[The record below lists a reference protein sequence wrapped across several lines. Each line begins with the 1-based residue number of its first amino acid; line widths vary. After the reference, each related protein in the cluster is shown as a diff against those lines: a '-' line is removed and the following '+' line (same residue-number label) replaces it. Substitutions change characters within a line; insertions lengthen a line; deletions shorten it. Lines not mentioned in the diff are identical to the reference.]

1 MLLAALQ
8 NVTMR
13 YGAQTVLRSVSFRIS
28 SGQKLGFIGPN
39 GAGKTTAIRLM
50 LGQEAPAEGN
60 AFVARG
66 VRVGYVPQ
74 RVEYPEGKTVRECLL
89 EEFHA
94 LTAELH
100 ERERALSEA
109 SGADLDAA
117 MRAYQRVRDEYDRID
132 GHWLP
137 ERAEAM
143 LEALGLV
150 GRSEQPVGSLSGGE
164 KNVLALARALL
175 EDPELLLLDE
185 PGNHLDY
192 VGLAWLEDFLTRFKG
207 AVLIVSHNRYLLDR
221 VVDGILHLEGG
232 RVTSYGGNYSD
243 YRLSRLRQLV
253 AQQADYIANQK
264 RLARLEALV
273 QRFADIARNSTDPAW
288 GRRLHARRTQLEREK
303 EAAVERPELGPSAI
317 QPDFGAETS
326 RANIALQLRGY
337 SKAFDALE
345 LFRRAEL
352 DVRCGERVALVGP
365 NGSGKTTLLRD
376 VVTTGAWENPTVRVG
391 PSMQIGY
398 CAQEQEVLRPERTVL
413 ETVMSAGLP
422 SPGGA
427 RAVLARF
434 LFYEQDLGKAV
445 ADLSGGERNRLQLAL
460 LMVQKPNFLILDEPT
475 NHMDIPAREAIE
487 DALADYEGTVLV
499 VSHDRYFLDKVVER
513 VVEVRERKLVS
524 HAGNFSD
531 FWSRRSA
538 AQRAAGRASAAG
550 RVSSRRK
557 ARERSA
563 RTTSG
568 KLNDLEKR
576 ISDAEERKVELERR
590 LESAFQQ
597 NNRREARRSA
607 AELERLQK
615 ELERLYDKWFA
626 EG

>member
-1 MLLAALQ
+1 MLLAGLQ

-13 YGAQTVLRSVSFRIS
+13 YAAQTVLRGVSFQIS
-28 SGQKLGFIGPN
+28 SGQKIGFIGPN
-39 GAGKTTAIRLM
+39 GAGKTTALRLM
-50 LGQEAPAEGN
+50 LGQETPVEGN

-74 RVEYPEGKTVRECLL
+74 RVEYAEGKTVRECLL
-89 EEFHA
+89 EEFHT
-94 LTAELH
+94 LTAELGA
-100 ERERALSEA
+100 RERALSEA
-109 SGADLDAA
+109 AGAELDSA
-117 MRAYQRVRDEYDRID
+117 MRAYQRARDEYDRID

-137 ERAEAM
+137 ERAQAM

-150 GRSEQPVGSLSGGE
+150 GRAEQPVGSLSGGE

-192 VGLAWLEDFLTRFKG
+192 VGLAWLEDFLVRFKG

-232 RVTSYGGNYSD
+232 SVSYYGGNYSE

-253 AQQADYIANQK
+253 AQQADYVANQK

-273 QRFADIARNSTDPAW
+273 QRFAEIARNSTDPAW
-288 GRRLHARRTQLEREK
+288 GRRLHARRTQLERERQ
-303 EAAVERPELGPSAI
+303 AAVERPNLGPSAI
-317 QPDFGAETS
+317 QPDFGSEVS
-326 RANIALQLRGY
+326 RANIAMQLRGY
-337 SKAFDALE
+337 TKAFGELE
-345 LFRRAEL
+345 LFRKAEL

-376 VVTTGAWENPTVRVG
+376 VITTGRWENPTIRVG
-391 PSMQIGY
+391 PSMQVGY
-398 CAQEQEVLRPERTVL
+398 CAQEQEVLQPERTVL

-422 SPGGA
+422 SPGAA

-434 LFYEQDLGKAV
+434 LFFEQDAGKLV
-445 ADLSGGERNRLQLAL
+445 ANLSGGERNRLQLAL
-460 LMVQKPNFLILDEPT
+460 LMVLKPNFLILDEPT

-487 DALADYEGTVLV
+487 DALADYEGTILV

-513 VVEVRERKLVS
+513 VVEVRDRKLVS

-531 FWSRRSA
+531 FWSRRRSA
-538 AQRAAGRASAAG
+538 MPRAVG
-550 RVSSRRK
+550 RVSTRRK

-563 RTTSG
+563 AAPAGQLSE
-568 KLNDLEKR
+568 LERR
-576 ISDAEERKVELERR
+576 IGVTEQRKVELEGRM
-590 LESAFQQ
+590 ETAFLQ
-597 NNRREARRSA
+597 NNRREARRCRT
-607 AELERLQK
+607 ELERLQK
-615 ELERLYDKWFA
+615 ELDRLYEKWFA
-626 EG
+626 QG